1 MKKAD
6 IEARLAEHPETVFQ
20 CGRSY
25 YLITGIVHEE
35 GWRTNSRTWR
45 VKTKHVGFNS
55 ETKTVKVGDDSS
67 WTTPLSKVDWA
78 RFNDLESFQTQ
89 MIEDQIKREQTKLEN
104 NVRKEQFEVL
114 SKDMR
119 NLLKEIG
126 TEQFVWIDQSD
137 ATDRVTIR
145 INFDDFKKLLTTLQA
160 SIKTGV
166 TA

>member
-1 MKKAD
+1 MKKID

-25 YLITGIVHEE
+25 YLITGIVQEE
-35 GWRTNSRTWR
+35 GWRTNSLTWR

-55 ETKTVKVGDDSS
+55 ETNVLKVSDERSHTV
-67 WTTPLSKVDWA
+67 PLSKVDWA

-114 SKDMR
+114 SKDMG
-119 NLLKEIG
+119 NLLKELG
-126 TEQFVWIDQSD
+126 TEQFVWIDKCD

-160 SIKTGV
+160 SIKTG
-166 TA
+166 ANQ